1 MEVSNLKAAAIRI
14 DGSET
19 NVLDPNDIS
28 DETQPGRNDGLRSAA
43 DEDILSQT
51 SMTQDMEERDG
62 TLSETFKSL
71 CLDNINSLFSAALR
85 MTRNPEDAEDLVQET
100 YLKAVRS
107 AHLFDE
113 SLNGRAW
120 LFKILTNSFRDRY
133 RKQVKSPRQVELDD
147 VSEFLLYDQVVG
159 AFPEKKPGESVEKF
173 MHQFLDDE
181 VKAAIEQLPE
191 QFRLV
196 VLLSDIEDFSYKEIA
211 EIIDA
216 PIGTVMSRLFRG
228 RKLLQKEL
236 WDYARKK
243 GIVKDI

>member
-1 MEVSNLKAAAIRI
+1 
-14 DGSET
+14 
-19 NVLDPNDIS
+19 
-28 DETQPGRNDGLRSAA
+28 
-43 DEDILSQT
+43 
-51 SMTQDMEERDG
+51 MEEENG
-62 TLSETFKSL
+62 QHLSETFRSL
-71 CLDNINSLFSAALR
+71 CLDNINGLYSAALR

-133 RKQVKSPRQVELDD
+133 RKKVKSPRSVEIDD
-147 VSEFLLYDQVVG
+147 VGEFLLYDQISEY
-159 AFPEKKPGESVEKF
+159 FPEKKPGQSIEEF
-173 MHQFLDDE
+173 MHKFLDDD
-181 VKAAIEQLPE
+181 VKASIEHLPE

-196 VLLSDIEDFSYKEIA
+196 VILSDIEGFSYKEIA

-236 WDYARKK
+236 WEYARKK
-243 GIVKDI
+243 GIIKQKPEKLH

>member
-1 MEVSNLKAAAIRI
+1 MEKDKDR
-14 DGSET
+14 
-19 NVLDPNDIS
+19 
-28 DETQPGRNDGLRSAA
+28 
-43 DEDILSQT
+43 
-51 SMTQDMEERDG
+51 
-62 TLSETFKSL
+62 LSETFRAL
-71 CLDNINSLFSAALR
+71 CLENINSLYGAALR

-133 RKQVKSPRQVELDD
+133 RKKVKSPRQVDIDD
-147 VSEFLLYDQVVG
+147 VGEFLLYDQISE
-159 AFPEKKPGESVEKF
+159 AFPEKKPDESIEEF
-173 MHQFLDDE
+173 MQKFLDDE
-181 VKAAIEQLPE
+181 VKAALESLPD

-196 VLLSDIEDFSYKEIA
+196 VILSDIEGFPYKEIA

-228 RKLLQKEL
+228 RKLLQKQL
-236 WDYARKK
+236 WDYANKK
-243 GIVKDI
+243 GIIKG

>member
-1 MEVSNLKAAAIRI
+1 
-14 DGSET
+14 
-19 NVLDPNDIS
+19 
-28 DETQPGRNDGLRSAA
+28 
-43 DEDILSQT
+43 
-51 SMTQDMEERDG
+51 
-62 TLSETFKSL
+62 
-71 CLDNINSLFSAALR
+71 

-133 RKQVKSPRQVELDD
+133 RKKVKSPRSVEIDD
-147 VSEFLLYDQVVG
+147 VGEFLLYDQISEY
-159 AFPEKKPGESVEKF
+159 FPEKKPGQSIEEF
-173 MHQFLDDE
+173 MHKFLDDD
-181 VKAAIEQLPE
+181 VKASIEHLPE

-196 VLLSDIEDFSYKEIA
+196 VILSDIEGFSYKEIA

-236 WDYARKK
+236 WEYARKK
-243 GIVKDI
+243 GIIKQKPEKLH

>member
-1 MEVSNLKAAAIRI
+1 MQR
-14 DGSET
+14 G
-19 NVLDPNDIS
+19 
-28 DETQPGRNDGLRSAA
+28 Q
-43 DEDILSQT
+43 
-51 SMTQDMEERDG
+51 MEENG
-62 TLSETFKSL
+62 QHLSDTFKSL
-71 CLDNINSLFSAALR
+71 CLDNIGSLYSAALR

-133 RKQVKSPRQVELDD
+133 RKKVKSPRQIDIDD
-147 VSEFLLYDQVVG
+147 VGEFLLFDQVSES
-159 AFPEKKPGESVEKF
+159 FPEKKPGESIEDF
-173 MHQFLDDE
+173 MQKFLDDD
-181 VKAAIEQLPE
+181 VKAAIERLPD

-196 VLLSDIEDFSYKEIA
+196 VILSDLEGFSYKEIA

-236 WDYARKK
+236 WDYAHKK
-243 GIVKDI
+243 GIVKTH

>member
-1 MEVSNLKAAAIRI
+1 
-14 DGSET
+14 
-19 NVLDPNDIS
+19 
-28 DETQPGRNDGLRSAA
+28 
-43 DEDILSQT
+43 
-51 SMTQDMEERDG
+51 MEEENG
-62 TLSETFKSL
+62 QHLSETFRSL
-71 CLDNINSLFSAALR
+71 CLDNINGLYSAALR

-133 RKQVKSPRQVELDD
+133 RKKVKSPRSVEIDD
-147 VSEFLLYDQVVG
+147 VGEFLLYDQISEY
-159 AFPEKKPGESVEKF
+159 FPEKKPGQSIEEF
-173 MHQFLDDE
+173 MHKFLDDD
-181 VKAAIEQLPE
+181 VKASIEHLPE

-196 VLLSDIEDFSYKEIA
+196 VILSDLEGFSYKEIA

-236 WDYARKK
+236 WEYARKK
-243 GIVKDI
+243 GIIKQKPEKLH

>member
-1 MEVSNLKAAAIRI
+1 
-14 DGSET
+14 
-19 NVLDPNDIS
+19 
-28 DETQPGRNDGLRSAA
+28 
-43 DEDILSQT
+43 
-51 SMTQDMEERDG
+51 MEEENGQHLSG
-62 TLSETFKSL
+62 TFRSL
-71 CLDNINSLFSAALR
+71 CLDNINGLYSAALR

-133 RKQVKSPRQVELDD
+133 RKKVKSPRSVEIDD
-147 VSEFLLYDQVVG
+147 VGEFLLYDQISES
-159 AFPEKKPGESVEKF
+159 FPEKKPGQSIEEF
-173 MHQFLDDE
+173 MRKFLDDD

-196 VLLSDIEDFSYKEIA
+196 VVLSDIEGFSYKEIA

-243 GIVKDI
+243 GIIKDISSQTH

>member
-1 MEVSNLKAAAIRI
+1 MLATMKI
-14 DGSET
+14 DT
-19 NVLDPNDIS
+19 D
-28 DETQPGRNDGLRSAA
+28 AHA
-43 DEDILSQT
+43 DESENPNLT
-51 SMTQDMEERDG
+51 
-62 TLSETFKSL
+62 ETFKKL
-71 CLDNINSLFSAALR
+71 CLENINSLFSAGLR
-85 MTRNPEDAEDLVQET
+85 MTRNREDAEDLVQET

-133 RKQVKSPRQVELDD
+133 RKKVKSPRQVELDD
-147 VSEFLLYDQVVG
+147 HGDYILYDQITETY
-159 AFPEKKPGESVEKF
+159 PEKKPGESIDEF
-173 MHQFLDDE
+173 MRNFLDDE
-181 VKAAIEQLPE
+181 VKVAIEDLPE

-196 VLLSDIEDFSYKEIA
+196 VILADIEDFSYKEIA

-228 RKLLQKEL
+228 RKLLQKAL

-243 GIVKDI
+243 GIVKSSN

>member
-1 MEVSNLKAAAIRI
+1 MQR
-14 DGSET
+14 G
-19 NVLDPNDIS
+19 
-28 DETQPGRNDGLRSAA
+28 Q
-43 DEDILSQT
+43 
-51 SMTQDMEERDG
+51 MEENG
-62 TLSETFKSL
+62 QHLSDTFKSL
-71 CLDNINSLFSAALR
+71 CLDNIGSLYSAALR

-133 RKQVKSPRQVELDD
+133 RKKVKSPRQVDIDD
-147 VSEFLLYDQVVG
+147 VGEFLLFDQVSDS
-159 AFPEKKPGESVEKF
+159 FPEKKPGESIEDF
-173 MHQFLDDE
+173 MQKFLDDD
-181 VKAAIEQLPE
+181 VKAAIERLPD

-196 VLLSDIEDFSYKEIA
+196 VILSDLEGFSYKEIA

-236 WDYARKK
+236 WDYAHKK
-243 GIVKDI
+243 GIVKAH

>member
-1 MEVSNLKAAAIRI
+1 M
-14 DGSET
+14 DDT
-19 NVLDPNDIS
+19 N
-28 DETQPGRNDGLRSAA
+28 TH
-43 DEDILSQT
+43 
-51 SMTQDMEERDG
+51 
-62 TLSETFKSL
+62 LSETFTKL
-71 CLDNINSLFSAALR
+71 CLANINSLFSAALR
-85 MTRNPEDAEDLVQET
+85 MTRNRDDAEDLVQET

-113 SLNGRAW
+113 NLNGRAW

-133 RKQVKSPRQVELDD
+133 RKMVKSPKQVDIDD
-147 VSEFLLYDQVVG
+147 VGDFLLFDNISESY
-159 AFPEKKPGESVEKF
+159 PEKHPSESIEKF
-173 MHQFLDDE
+173 MHQFLNDD
-181 VKAAIEQLPE
+181 VKAAVEKLPE

-196 VLLSDIEDFSYKEIA
+196 VVLADIEDFSYKEIA

-243 GIVKDI
+243 GLVK

>member
-1 MEVSNLKAAAIRI
+1 
-14 DGSET
+14 
-19 NVLDPNDIS
+19 
-28 DETQPGRNDGLRSAA
+28 
-43 DEDILSQT
+43 
-51 SMTQDMEERDG
+51 MEEERTD
-62 TLSETFKSL
+62 LSETFRKL
-71 CLDNINSLFSAALR
+71 CLDNINSLYSAALR

-133 RKQVKSPRQVELDD
+133 RKKVKSPRQVDLDD
-147 VSEFLLYDQVVG
+147 VGEFMLFDQI
-159 AFPEKKPGESVEKF
+159 AETYPEKKPGESIEEF
-173 MHQFLDDE
+173 MRHFLDDE
-181 VKAAIEQLPE
+181 VKAAIEKLPD

-196 VLLSDIEDFSYKEIA
+196 LVLSDIEGFSYKEIA

-243 GIVKDI
+243 GIVKGGDMPMPT

>member
-1 MEVSNLKAAAIRI
+1 
-14 DGSET
+14 
-19 NVLDPNDIS
+19 
-28 DETQPGRNDGLRSAA
+28 
-43 DEDILSQT
+43 
-51 SMTQDMEERDG
+51 
-62 TLSETFKSL
+62 
-71 CLDNINSLFSAALR
+71 
-85 MTRNPEDAEDLVQET
+85 VQET

-133 RKQVKSPRQVELDD
+133 RKKVKSPIQVDIDD
-147 VSEFLLYDQVVG
+147 QGEYVLYDQ
-159 AFPEKKPGESVEKF
+159 FSETIPEKDPSESIDEF
-173 MHQFLDDE
+173 MRNFLDDE
-181 VKAAIEQLPE
+181 VKEAIESLPD

-196 VLLSDIEDFSYKEIA
+196 VILADLEDFSYKEIA
-211 EIIDA
+211 DIIDA

-243 GIVKDI
+243 GVVKD

>member
-1 MEVSNLKAAAIRI
+1 MQR
-14 DGSET
+14 G
-19 NVLDPNDIS
+19 
-28 DETQPGRNDGLRSAA
+28 Q
-43 DEDILSQT
+43 
-51 SMTQDMEERDG
+51 MEENG
-62 TLSETFKSL
+62 QHLSDTFKSL
-71 CLDNINSLFSAALR
+71 CLDNIGSLYSAALR

-133 RKQVKSPRQVELDD
+133 RKKVKSPRQVDIDD
-147 VSEFLLYDQVVG
+147 VGEFLLFDQVSDS
-159 AFPEKKPGESVEKF
+159 FPEKKPGESIEDF
-173 MHQFLDDE
+173 MQKFLDDD
-181 VKAAIEQLPE
+181 VKAAIERLPD

-196 VLLSDIEDFSYKEIA
+196 VILSDLEGFSYKEIA

-236 WDYARKK
+236 WDYAHKK
-243 GIVKDI
+243 GIVKTH

>member
-1 MEVSNLKAAAIRI
+1 
-14 DGSET
+14 
-19 NVLDPNDIS
+19 
-28 DETQPGRNDGLRSAA
+28 
-43 DEDILSQT
+43 
-51 SMTQDMEERDG
+51 MEEENG
-62 TLSETFKSL
+62 QHLSETFRNL
-71 CLDNINSLFSAALR
+71 CLDNINGLYSAALR

-100 YLKAVRS
+100 YVKAVRS

-133 RKQVKSPRQVELDD
+133 RKKVKSPRSVEIDD
-147 VSEFLLYDQVVG
+147 VGEFLLYDKISES
-159 AFPEKKPGESVEKF
+159 FPEKKPGQSIEEF
-173 MHQFLDDE
+173 MHKFLDDD
-181 VKAAIEQLPE
+181 VKAAIERLPE

-196 VLLSDIEDFSYKEIA
+196 VVLSDIEGFSYKEIA

-243 GIVKDI
+243 GIVKDISSQTH

>member
-1 MEVSNLKAAAIRI
+1 MIAFAPK
-14 DGSET
+14 
-19 NVLDPNDIS
+19 DIS
-28 DETQPGRNDGLRSAA
+28 KDKNEPVIPSD
-43 DEDILSQT
+43 
-51 SMTQDMEERDG
+51 QDMFEED
-62 TLSETFKSL
+62 LNPNVSENFKKL
-71 CLDNINSLFSAALR
+71 CLENINSLFSAALR
-85 MTRNPEDAEDLVQET
+85 MTRNREDAEDLVQET

-133 RKQVKSPRQVELDD
+133 RKKVKSPVQVELD
-147 VSEFLLYDQVVG
+147 VQGEYVLYDQFSG
-159 AFPEKKPGESVEKF
+159 TFPEKDPSESIDEF
-173 MHQFLDDE
+173 MRNFLDDE
-181 VKAAIEQLPE
+181 VKTAIESLPD

-196 VLLSDIEDFSYKEIA
+196 VILADLEDFSYKDIA

-228 RKLLQKEL
+228 RKLLQKAL

-243 GIVKDI
+243 GIVKSTA